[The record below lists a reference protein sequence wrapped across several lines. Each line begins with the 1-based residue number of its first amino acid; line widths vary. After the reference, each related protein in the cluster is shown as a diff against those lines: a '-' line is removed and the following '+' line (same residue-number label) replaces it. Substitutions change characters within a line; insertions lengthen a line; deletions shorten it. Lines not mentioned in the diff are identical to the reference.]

1 MDERVVRFRIGVM
14 VLAAL
19 LASGILLIMFGETR
33 GLFEPTYTIK
43 IAFAEAPGVSE
54 GSPIRRSGIVIGK
67 VIDVQ
72 PLDAGGVLVTAEIQ
86 DRMKLRHNEVCR
98 ISTNLLGDSMLNFVR
113 QMNGPA
119 SKEPVQPGETL
130 QGAVAPDPMT
140 VVVDMQERFGQAI
153 GSVSRTSEDLG
164 NVVRKVGGM
173 LDTNEQ
179 RINTMIAKADDT
191 LGVVNETARS
201 ANRIVGCPETEQQV
215 RDSLEQ
221 LPLVLKD
228 MRTTLARINDA
239 VVMLDRNLTNVE
251 GFTRPLGQRGEALVT
266 RLNGSIDKLD
276 LVMEQMV
283 VFSQGI
289 NSQQGTLGQLL
300 HNRELYDNLNR
311 AAVNVEDLTRQ
322 LEPILRDARVFSDKI
337 ARHPESLG
345 VRGVIDRNPG
355 TKGVPTFGLQR

>member
-1 MDERVVRFRIGVM
+1 MNERVVRFRIGVM
-14 VLAAL
+14 VLAAI

-33 GLFEPTYTIK
+33 GLLEPTYTIK
-43 IAFAEAPGVSE
+43 IAFADAPGVSE

-67 VIDVQ
+67 VVDVE
-72 PLDAGGVLVTAEIQ
+72 PMDAGGVLVTAEIQ
-86 DRMKLRHNEVCR
+86 DRIKLRRNEVCR
-98 ISTNLLGDSMLNFVR
+98 ISTNLLGDSMLNFMR
-113 QMNGPA
+113 QPGQL
-119 SKEPVQPGETL
+119 KEPVQPGETL
-130 QGAVAPDPMT
+130 QGTVAPDPMT
-140 VVVDMQERFGQAI
+140 VVMDMQERLGQAI
-153 GSVSRTSEDLG
+153 NSVSQTSQDLG
-164 NVVRKVGGM
+164 NVVRKIGGM
-173 LDTNEQ
+173 LDNNEQ

-191 LGVVNETARS
+191 LGVINETARG
-201 ANRIVGCPETEQQV
+201 ANRIVGCPETQQQI

-251 GFTRPLGQRGEALVT
+251 GFTRPLGQQGDALVT
-266 RLNGSIDKLD
+266 RLNGSVDKLD
-276 LVMEQMV
+276 QVMEQLV
-283 VFSQGI
+283 VFSQGL

-311 AAVNVEDLTRQ
+311 AAMNVEDLTRQ

-355 TKGVPTFGLQR
+355 TKGVPTFGLPR